1 MLLVI
6 RARYVQNRTSSKA
19 AAFRRTAERGD
30 LTSLTFSDKTL
41 LSAITGIG
49 AIYQYIPYAVIAQLV
64 AGALKMTDRKM
75 TDRDIAG
82 GGKCRTGI
90 RRTKV

>member
-1 MLLVI
+1 LAFFLLLLVL
-6 RARYVQNRTSSKA
+6 V
-19 AAFRRTAERGD
+19 
-30 LTSLTFSDKTL
+30 LLLLL
-41 LSAITGIG
+41 LSIIIINLFDVEYLRQTR
-49 AIYQYIPYAVIAQLV
+49 VLV
-64 AGALKMTDRKM
+64 TGALKMTDRKM

>member
-1 MLLVI
+1 M
-6 RARYVQNRTSSKA
+6 N
-19 AAFRRTAERGD
+19 
-30 LTSLTFSDKTL
+30 
-41 LSAITGIG
+41 
-49 AIYQYIPYAVIAQLV
+49 V
-64 AGALKMTDRKM
+64 ADRQTHLHTDRHRMGALKMTDRKM

>member
-1 MLLVI
+1 MC
-6 RARYVQNRTSSKA
+6 T
-19 AAFRRTAERGD
+19 
-30 LTSLTFSDKTL
+30 TFYRKMHH
-41 LSAITGIG
+41 GH
-49 AIYQYIPYAVIAQLV
+49 AQMTT
-64 AGALKMTDRKM
+64 GALKMTDRKM

>member
-1 MLLVI
+1 MLD
-6 RARYVQNRTSSKA
+6 
-19 AAFRRTAERGD
+19 AAFCYWIVKLVHLKLKWD
-30 LTSLTFSDKTL
+30 LPAHS
-41 LSAITGIG
+41 
-49 AIYQYIPYAVIAQLV
+49 
-64 AGALKMTDRKM
+64 GALKMTDRKM